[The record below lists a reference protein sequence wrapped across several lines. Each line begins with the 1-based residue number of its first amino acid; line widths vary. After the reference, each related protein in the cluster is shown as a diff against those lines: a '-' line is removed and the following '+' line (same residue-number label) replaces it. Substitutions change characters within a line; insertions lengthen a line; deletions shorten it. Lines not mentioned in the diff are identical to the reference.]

1 MGSTDTSVSS
11 QEVRDYLR
19 ELANAPRYL
28 HVVCLRCGLIVDRRR
43 KATDLRTPE
52 ALYERVMCGNCCA
65 RSVLAEVIF
74 SFDGGVT
81 FYERLTVQNIPDV
94 EPIELDPPEP
104 NWPPWKPIR
113 YVRSKAPYVVQTQE
127 RPTIEVS
134 THRARP
140 SFFDRDIDWTE
151 AALTAAGFAVLGG
164 VGVLVLQGLRMVIY
178 IFAVAFD
185 G

>member
-1 MGSTDTSVSS
+1 MSSTVTSVSA
-11 QEVRDYLR
+11 QEVRDYRR

-52 ALYERVMCGNCCA
+52 ELYERVMCGNCRA
-65 RSVLAEVIF
+65 RSVLGEIIF
-74 SFDGGVT
+74 SFDGGGT
-81 FYERLTVQNIPDV
+81 FYERATVQNIPDL
-94 EPIELDPPEP
+94 EPIEMDPPKP

-113 YVRSKAPYVVQTQE
+113 YVRSEAPYVAQVQE
-127 RPTIEVS
+127 RTTIEPS
-134 THRARP
+134 THRARQ
-140 SFFDRDIDWTE
+140 SSCDNDIDWMA
-151 AALTAAGFAVLGG
+151 AALTAAGFAVLAG